1 MSHTSPMNVMSV
13 DNINDRLSQLGLA
26 SDFAMTDDDLQAL
39 SLQSLS
45 LPINSQTLKRFL
57 PHRYPFVMLDRVVA
71 LRAGLNIVGYK
82 NVSNNENFFNGHF
95 PNQPLMPGVLM
106 VEAMAQIAG
115 VLGFV
120 SDGKNLSDG
129 MVYLFAG
136 VDNVRFKR
144 QVIPG
149 DYLWLTATLS
159 GQKRQVSKYQAQ
171 ALVDGQMAASAEI
184 TLIKQPSTQ
193 DNSF

>member
-1 MSHTSPMNVMSV
+1 MSHTPPMNMMSV
-13 DNINDRLSQLGLA
+13 DNINDRLSQLGLV
-26 SDFAMTDDDLQAL
+26 SDFAMTDNDLQAL

-144 QVIPG
+144 QVVPG
-149 DYLWLTATLS
+149 DRLWLTATLS

-171 ALVDGQMAASAEI
+171 ALVDGQMTASAEI

>member
-1 MSHTSPMNVMSV
+1 MSHTPPMNMMSV
-13 DNINDRLSQLGLA
+13 DNVNDRLSQLGLA
-26 SDFAMTDDDLQAL
+26 SDFAMTDNDLQAL

-144 QVIPG
+144 QVVPG
-149 DYLWLTATLS
+149 DRLWLTATLS
-159 GQKRQVSKYQAQ
+159 TQKRQVSKYQAQ

>member
-1 MSHTSPMNVMSV
+1 MSHTPPMNVMSV
-13 DNINDRLSQLGLA
+13 DNINDRLNQLGLA

-149 DYLWLTATLS
+149 DCLGLTATLS

-171 ALVDGQMAASAEI
+171 ALVDGQMTASAEI

>member
-1 MSHTSPMNVMSV
+1 MSHTPPMNMMSV

-26 SDFAMTDDDLQAL
+26 SDFAMTDNDLQAL

-144 QVIPG
+144 QVVPG
-149 DYLWLTATLS
+149 DRLWLTATLS
-159 GQKRQVSKYQAQ
+159 TQKRQVSKYQGQ